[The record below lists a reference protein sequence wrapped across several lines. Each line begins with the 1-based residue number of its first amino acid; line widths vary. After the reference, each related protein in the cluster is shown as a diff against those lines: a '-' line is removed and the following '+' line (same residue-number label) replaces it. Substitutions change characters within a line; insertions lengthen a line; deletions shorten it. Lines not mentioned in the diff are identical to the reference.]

1 MNNHPSI
8 TGVFSSCSE
17 RTILAQRY
25 FVLFGLHTPFKQRL
39 FLSISCISGAV
50 ITIILILQ
58 FGLEDNETFVHLSQQ
73 IIAALRRGCLH
84 GEDMQRSLTAGFLV
98 LLFCLAPLGGCFGED
113 NDNSLKSD
121 DVTLTPGILRG
132 GEFQG
137 LTIAADSDMS
147 AFVPYLIMNPEN
159 GFVQNSTVVD
169 LEAGESV
176 LLTIL
181 APPRTDTAVI
191 MIGDIGRENWP
202 IRDLDESWR
211 TWYARDGYERG
222 DNQGIVRATGDTIDT
237 VEPSTS
243 NGGPVV
249 AVTIPIERPMAAAF
263 SDADGGRHSTGVVNG
278 RTTYDYLSM
287 LSDESSDPTDLA
299 DGAIGYLDRWAGQG
313 NAAYEDAAQYLIQ
326 TLDSFGLE
334 VITQRFVYDSIE
346 TGAQNPEAYN
356 VCGYRFGEVNPDK
369 WMVFG
374 AHFDI
379 APPVNAVLLDPHI
392 FGRTYGT
399 RVGAYDNTAG
409 TSMVLTVAEA
419 MANYKTRNTMVFCL
433 WSGEEGGK
441 RGSDYW
447 TDEWVKEDNP
457 NVEVT
462 NYVNLDMAGVN
473 WPGGGGAPC
482 GNGHGG
488 GEGNC
493 DPNPAIDP
501 DGYPKDEEVW
511 PMRVY
516 IGPSVDHDIMNQPGM
531 VNLAMWIGSD
541 AIGVEEQMA
550 PLIGEG
556 HSVETWKVDD
566 WLAKD
571 RPEIIV
577 YEDTTARSDHATFQ
591 DNLGTV
597 TMGFGGLVDGYW
609 CYHQTCD
616 TLDEME
622 DWMDTTGKDYGE
634 EHSGTSNLVDA
645 LDTITWWATYSFF
658 HLDENPVRNSY
669 LEE

>member
-1 MNNHPSI
+1 M
-8 TGVFSSCSE
+8 
-17 RTILAQRY
+17 
-25 FVLFGLHTPFKQRL
+25 
-39 FLSISCISGAV
+39 
-50 ITIILILQ
+50 
-58 FGLEDNETFVHLSQQ
+58 
-73 IIAALRRGCLH
+73 
-84 GEDMQRSLTAGFLV
+84 M
-98 LLFCLAPLGGCFGED
+98 LAPLSGCFGEG
-113 NDNSLKSD
+113 NDDGPIQQSD
-121 DVTLTPGILRG
+121 VVVTPEVLIG
-132 GEFQG
+132 GVFQG
-137 LTIAADSDMS
+137 VTISADRALS
-147 AFVPYLIMNPEN
+147 AFVPYLILNEDT

-176 LLTIL
+176 LLTVL
-181 APPRTDTAVI
+181 APPRTDTAVVLL
-191 MIGDIGRENWP
+191 GDYQRDSWP
-202 IRDLDESWR
+202 IRNLNESWK
-211 TWYARDGYERG
+211 TWLERG
-222 DNQGIVRATGDTIDT
+222 GFDGKNAQGITSIDGENGTLST
-237 VEPSTS
+237 VQSS
-243 NGGPVV
+243 SINGGSATAIVLSVKRSQAPG
-249 AVTIPIERPMAAAF
+249 F
-263 SDADGGRHSTGVVNG
+263 SEAEGGRHTTGLVDG
-278 RTTYDYLSM
+278 RTVFNYINVM
-287 LSDESSDPTDLA
+287 SDETPDPTDAA
-299 DGAIGYLDRWAGQG
+299 DGAVGYLDRWAGQG

-326 TLDSFGLE
+326 TMENFGLE
-334 VITQRFVYDSIE
+334 VITQRFVYDSLM

-356 VCGYRFGEVNPDK
+356 ICGYRWGEVDPDK

-379 APPVNAVLLDPHI
+379 APPINGGMISPHLPGV
-392 FGRTYGT
+392 GRTYGT

-409 TSMVLTVAEA
+409 TGMVLTVAEA
-419 MANYKTRNTMVFCL
+419 MADFSTRNTMVFCL

-441 RGSDYW
+441 RGSDFW
-447 TDEWVKEDNP
+447 TDYWVKEENP

-482 GNGHGG
+482 GNNHGG

-493 DPNPAIDP
+493 DPDP
-501 DGYPKDEEVW
+501 TVDEDGYPKDEEVW

-516 IGPSVDHDIMNQPGM
+516 IGPSLDHDVMNQPGM
-531 VNLAMWIGSD
+531 VGLAMWIGSD

-550 PLIGEG
+550 PLLGEG
-556 HSVETWKVDD
+556 YDVETWKVDD
-566 WLAKD
+566 WYAKD

-616 TLDEME
+616 TVDEMI

-634 EHSGTSNLVDA
+634 EQSGTSNLVDA

-658 HLDENPVRNSY
+658 HLDQNPIRNAY
-669 LEE
+669 LDE

>member
-1 MNNHPSI
+1 MLL
-8 TGVFSSCSE
+8 
-17 RTILAQRY
+17 R
-25 FVLFGLHTPFKQRL
+25 
-39 FLSISCISGAV
+39 V
-50 ITIILILQ
+50 I
-58 FGLEDNETFVHLSQQ
+58 
-73 IIAALRRGCLH
+73 
-84 GEDMQRSLTAGFLV
+84 MQRPLTAGFLA
-98 LLFCLAPLGGCFGED
+98 LLFCLAPLSGCFGED
-113 NDNSLKSD
+113 GDSAISEG
-121 DVTLTPGILRG
+121 DVVVTPQTLSG
-132 GEFQG
+132 GVFQG
-137 LTIAADSDMS
+137 VTIFAETDLA
-147 AFVPYLIMNPEN
+147 AFVPYLIFNPEN

-169 LEAGESV
+169 IKAGESV
-176 LLTIL
+176 QLNVL
-181 APPRTDTAVI
+181 APPRTDTAVVLV
-191 MIGDIGRENWP
+191 GEIGRENWP
-202 IRDLDESWR
+202 IRDLQESWR
-211 TWYARDGYERG
+211 TWYARDGFDRD
-222 DNQGIVRATGDTIDT
+222 DNQGIVRVSSNTSFDA
-237 VEPSTS
+237 VLPSAE
-243 NGGPVV
+243 NGGKVL
-249 AVTIPIERPMAAAF
+249 ALRLSIDRLNAAAY
-263 SDADGGRHSTGVVNG
+263 SESDGGRHSTGVVNG
-278 RTTYDYLSM
+278 RTTYNYLSM
-287 LSDESSDPTDLA
+287 LSDTTSDPTDLA
-299 DGAIGYLDRWAGQG
+299 DGAVGYLDRWAGQG

-334 VITQRFVYDSIE
+334 VIVQRFVYDSTE

-356 VCGYRFGEVNPDK
+356 VCGYRFGEVDPDK

-379 APPVNAVLLDPHI
+379 APPVNAALLDPHI

-419 MANYKTRNTMVFCL
+419 MATYSTRNTMVFCL

-493 DPNPAIDP
+493 DPDPTIDP

-516 IGPSVDHDIMNQPGM
+516 IGPSLDHDVMNQPGM
-531 VNLAMWIGSD
+531 VNLALWIGSD
-541 AIGVEEQMA
+541 AIGVEEQMS

-556 HSVETWKVDD
+556 HAADTWKVDD

-634 EHSGTSNLVDA
+634 EQTGTSNLVDA

-658 HLDENPVRNSY
+658 HLDENPVRNAY

>member
-1 MNNHPSI
+1 MAGSK
-8 TGVFSSCSE
+8 GV
-17 RTILAQRY
+17 Q
-25 FVLFGLHTPFKQRL
+25 
-39 FLSISCISGAV
+39 
-50 ITIILILQ
+50 
-58 FGLEDNETFVHLSQQ
+58 
-73 IIAALRRGCLH
+73 AL
-84 GEDMQRSLTAGFLV
+84 FLV
-98 LLFCLAPLGGCFGED
+98 LLMCLAPLSGCFGE
-113 NDNSLKSD
+113 NDSGGLVKSD
-121 DVTLTPGILRG
+121 DVTITPVTMIGGI
-132 GEFQG
+132 FQG
-137 LTIAADSDMS
+137 MTLSVEQDMS
-147 AFVPYLIMNPEN
+147 AFIPYLIKNQDT
-159 GFVQNSTVVD
+159 GFIQNSTVLD
-169 LEAGESV
+169 MRAGDSV
-176 LLTIL
+176 LLNVL

-191 MIGDIGRENWP
+191 LLGEYGREDWP
-202 IRDLDESWR
+202 IRSIDESWK
-211 TWYARDGYERG
+211 TWYARSGFEAENARG
-222 DNQGIVRATGDTIDT
+222 VMRLAGVNGTLDT
-237 VEPSTS
+237 VMPSNNS
-243 NGGPVV
+243 GGQVT
-249 AVTIPIERPMAAAF
+249 AVRISVDRPMAAAY
-263 SDADGGRHSTGVVNG
+263 SEADGGRHSTGLVDGLNVFN
-278 RTTYDYLSM
+278 YISH
-287 LSDESSDPTDLA
+287 LSDETADPTDAA
-299 DGAIGYLDRWAGQG
+299 DGAVGYLDRWAGQG
-313 NAAYEDAAQYLIQ
+313 NAAYEDAAQYLIGN
-326 TLDSFGLE
+326 LESFGLE
-334 VITQRFVYDSIE
+334 VIVQRFTYDSLM

-356 VCGYRFGEVNPDK
+356 ICGYRFGEVNPDK

-379 APPVNAVLLDPHI
+379 APPVNAGMLDPHI

-419 MANYKTRNTMVFCL
+419 MANFDTRNTMVFCL

-441 RGSDYW
+441 RGSDFW
-447 TDEWVKEDNP
+447 TDYWVKEENP

-488 GEGNC
+488 GAAGC
-493 DPNPAIDP
+493 DPQPEIDP

-516 IGPSVDHDIMNQPGM
+516 IGPSLDHDVMNQPGM
-531 VNLAMWIGSD
+531 VGLAMWIGSD

-550 PLIGEG
+550 PLLGEG
-556 HSVETWKVDD
+556 HSAETWKVDD
-566 WLAKD
+566 WMAKD
-571 RPEIIV
+571 RPEIII

-616 TLDEME
+616 TVDEMI

-634 EHSGTSNLVDA
+634 EQSGTSNLVDA

-658 HLDENPVRNSY
+658 HLDETPVRNAY
-669 LEE
+669 L

>member
-1 MNNHPSI
+1 ML
-8 TGVFSSCSE
+8 GRSSS
-17 RTILAQRY
+17 RA
-25 FVLFGLHTPFKQRL
+25 VL
-39 FLSISCISGAV
+39 
-50 ITIILILQ
+50 
-58 FGLEDNETFVHLSQQ
+58 
-73 IIAALRRGCLH
+73 
-84 GEDMQRSLTAGFLV
+84 LV
-98 LLFCLAPLGGCFGED
+98 LLMFSAAFSGCFGETEQSGI
-113 NDNSLKSD
+113 NSDK
-121 DVTLTPGILRG
+121 DVVVTPQTLSG
-132 GEFQG
+132 GVFQPM
-137 LTIAADSDMS
+137 TITAKVDLSV
-147 AFVPYLIMNPEN
+147 FVPYLILNEDN
-159 GFVQNSTVVD
+159 GFVQNSTIID
-169 LEAGESV
+169 LKSEQSV
-176 LLTIL
+176 QLNVL
-181 APPRTDTAVI
+181 APPRTDTAVVLL
-191 MIGDIGRENWP
+191 GEYGRDVWP
-202 IRDLDESWR
+202 IRNIDESWK
-211 TWYARDGYERG
+211 TWFERRGYDSNE
-222 DNQGIVRATGDTIDT
+222 NPSIVRVPGVNNSLDT
-237 VEPSTS
+237 VIYS
-243 NGGPVV
+243 NISSDSV
-249 AVTIPIERPMAAAF
+249 AVTKLSIKRQMAAAY
-263 SDADGGRHSTGVVNG
+263 SEADGGRHSTGVVDG
-278 RTTYDYLSM
+278 RTTFNYLSLM
-287 LSDESSDPTDLA
+287 SDESNDITDLA
-299 DGAIGYLDRWAGQG
+299 DGANGYLDRWAGQG

-326 TLDSFGLE
+326 TLESFGLE
-334 VITQRFVYDSIE
+334 VITQRFVYDSLM

-356 VCGYRFGEVNPDK
+356 ICGYRFGEVDPDK

-379 APPVNAVLLDPHI
+379 APPINGGMLDPHI

-419 MANYKTRNTMVFCL
+419 MAGYSTRNTMVFCL

-441 RGSDYW
+441 RGSDFW
-447 TDEWVKEDNP
+447 TDYWVKEDNP

-488 GEGNC
+488 GDGNC
-493 DPNPAIDP
+493 DPQPEIDP
-501 DGYPKDEEVW
+501 TGYPKDSEVW

-516 IGPSVDHDIMNQPGM
+516 IGPSLDHDVMNQPEM
-531 VNLAMWIGSD
+531 VGLAMWIGSD
-541 AIGVEEQMA
+541 AIGVEQQMS

-556 HSVETWKVDD
+556 YDDTTWKVDD
-566 WLAKD
+566 WMAKD

-616 TLDEME
+616 TVDEMI

-634 EHSGTSNLVDA
+634 EQSGTSNLVDA

-658 HLDENPVRNSY
+658 HLDEQPIRNSY
-669 LEE
+669 L

>member
-1 MNNHPSI
+1 MA
-8 TGVFSSCSE
+8 GG
-17 RTILAQRY
+17 R
-25 FVLFGLHTPFKQRL
+25 GLQ
-39 FLSISCISGAV
+39 A
-50 ITIILILQ
+50 
-58 FGLEDNETFVHLSQQ
+58 
-73 IIAALRRGCLH
+73 
-84 GEDMQRSLTAGFLV
+84 LV
-98 LLFCLAPLGGCFGED
+98 LVLIMMMAPLAGCFGENE
-113 NDNSLKSD
+113 NDWVVRSG
-121 DVTLTPGILRG
+121 DVTITPVTLIG
-132 GEFQG
+132 GVFQG
-137 LTIAADSDMS
+137 LTVSAEQDLS
-147 AFVPYLIMNPEN
+147 AFIPYLIKNQES

-169 LEAGESV
+169 LRAGESV
-176 LLTIL
+176 LLNVL
-181 APPRTDTAVI
+181 APPRTDTAVVLL
-191 MIGDIGRENWP
+191 GEYGREDWP
-202 IRDLDESWR
+202 IRSIDESWK
-211 TWYARDGYERG
+211 TWYDRSGFEAGDAPGIMRVDGENG
-222 DNQGIVRATGDTIDT
+222 TLDT
-237 VEPSTS
+237 VMPSNNS
-243 NGGPVV
+243 GGDVL
-249 AVTIPIERPMAAAF
+249 AIRIAINRPMAAAYGE
-263 SDADGGRHSTGVVNG
+263 ADGGRHSTGVVDGLNVFN
-278 RTTYDYLSM
+278 YISH
-287 LSDESSDPTDLA
+287 LSDETADPTDAA
-299 DGAIGYLDRWAGQG
+299 DGAVGYLDRWAGQG
-313 NAAYEDAAQYLIQ
+313 NAAYEDAAQYLIGN
-326 TLDSFGLE
+326 LESFGLE
-334 VITQRFVYDSIE
+334 VIVQRFTYDSLM

-356 VCGYRFGEVNPDK
+356 ICGYRFGDVNPDK

-379 APPVNAVLLDPHI
+379 APPVNGGMLDPHI

-409 TSMVLTVAEA
+409 TAMVLTVAEA
-419 MANYKTRNTMVFCL
+419 MANFDTRNTMVFCL

-441 RGSDYW
+441 RGSDFW
-447 TDEWVKEDNP
+447 TDYWVKEDNP

-488 GEGNC
+488 GDAGC
-493 DPNPAIDP
+493 DPQPEIDP

-516 IGPSVDHDIMNQPGM
+516 IGPSLDHDVMNQPGM
-531 VNLAMWIGSD
+531 VGLAMWIGSD

-550 PLIGEG
+550 PLLGAG
-556 HSVETWKVDD
+556 HSADTWKVDD
-566 WLAKD
+566 WMAKD

-616 TLDEME
+616 TLDEMI

-634 EHSGTSNLVDA
+634 EQSGTSNLVDA

-658 HLDENPVRNSY
+658 HLDENPVRNAY
-669 LEE
+669 L

>member
-1 MNNHPSI
+1 M
-8 TGVFSSCSE
+8 GG
-17 RTILAQRY
+17 R
-25 FVLFGLHTPFKQRL
+25 GLIR
-39 FLSISCISGAV
+39 
-50 ITIILILQ
+50 
-58 FGLEDNETFVHLSQQ
+58 
-73 IIAALRRGCLH
+73 AL
-84 GEDMQRSLTAGFLV
+84 FLV
-98 LLFCLAPLGGCFGED
+98 LVMFSAAFSGCFGETNED
-113 NDNSLKSD
+113 GIDSER
-121 DVTLTPGILRG
+121 DVVITPQTLSG
-132 GEFQG
+132 GVFQG
-137 LTIAADSDMS
+137 VTITAKADLS
-147 AFVPYLIMNPEN
+147 AYIPYLILNEDN
-159 GFVQNSTVVD
+159 GFVQNSTVID
-169 LEAGESV
+169 LKSGESV
-176 LLTIL
+176 QLSVL
-181 APPRTDTAVI
+181 APPRTDTAVVLL
-191 MIGDIGRENWP
+191 GEYGRDIWP
-202 IRDLDESWR
+202 VRSIDESWR
-211 TWYARDGYERG
+211 TWFDRRGYDVKDGPSVIRV
-222 DNQGIVRATGDTIDT
+222 DGINGSLNT
-237 VEPSTS
+237 VENS
-243 NGGPVV
+243 NQSSNSV
-249 AVTIPIERPMAAAF
+249 AVAELVVKRQMAAAY
-263 SDADGGRHSTGVVNG
+263 SEADGGRHSMGLVNG
-278 RTTYDYLSM
+278 RTTFNYLSM
-287 LSDESSDPTDLA
+287 LSDETADLTDLA
-299 DGAIGYLDRWAGQG
+299 DGAVGYLDRWAGQG

-334 VITQRFVYDSIE
+334 VITQRFVYDSTE

-356 VCGYRFGEVNPDK
+356 ICGYRFGEVDPDK

-379 APPVNAVLLDPHI
+379 APPVNGGMLDPHI

-419 MANYKTRNTMVFCL
+419 MAGYSTRNTMVFCL

-488 GEGNC
+488 GDGDC
-493 DPNPAIDP
+493 DPQPEIDP
-501 DGYPKDEEVW
+501 DGYPKDSEVW

-516 IGPSVDHDIMNQPGM
+516 IGPSLDHDVMNQPGM
-531 VNLAMWIGSD
+531 VGLAMWIGSD
-541 AIGVEEQMA
+541 AIGVEEQMS

-556 HSVETWKVDD
+556 YDASTWKVDD

-616 TLDEME
+616 TVDEMI

-634 EHSGTSNLVDA
+634 EQSGTSNLVDA

-658 HLDENPVRNSY
+658 HLDEQPIRNAY
-669 LEE
+669 L

>member
-1 MNNHPSI
+1 MAWTWYYDSALPIKPISKHSAIKVNVNLKIMLTSNRSI
-8 TGVFSSCSE
+8 QKEGPVREF
-17 RTILAQRY
+17 
-25 FVLFGLHTPFKQRL
+25 
-39 FLSISCISGAV
+39 
-50 ITIILILQ
+50 
-58 FGLEDNETFVHLSQQ
+58 
-73 IIAALRRGCLH
+73 
-84 GEDMQRSLTAGFLV
+84 MQRAFTAGFLA
-98 LLFCLAPLGGCFGED
+98 LLFCLAPLSGCFGED
-113 NDNSLKSD
+113 VDTSVSEG
-121 DVTLTPGILRG
+121 DVTITPKVLSG
-132 GEFQG
+132 GVFQG
-137 LTIAADSDMS
+137 VTISAESDLS

-169 LEAGESV
+169 LKAGESV
-176 LLTIL
+176 QLNVL
-181 APPRTDTAVI
+181 APPRTDTAVVL
-191 MIGDIGRENWP
+191 IGEFGRDNWP

-211 TWYARDGYERG
+211 TWYARDGFESG
-222 DNQGIVRATGDTIDT
+222 DNQGIVR
-237 VEPSTS
+237 VSSNTS
-243 NGGPVV
+243 LDAVLPASGNGGDVLAIRLSV
-249 AVTIPIERPMAAAF
+249 DRLNAAAY
-263 SDADGGRHSTGVVNG
+263 SEADGGRHSTGIVNG
-278 RTTYDYLSM
+278 RTTYNYLSM
-287 LSDESSDPTDLA
+287 LSDQTSDPTDLA
-299 DGAIGYLDRWAGQG
+299 DGAVGYLDRWAGQG

-334 VITQRFVYDSIE
+334 VIVQRFVYDSTE

-356 VCGYRFGEVNPDK
+356 VCGYRFGEVDPDK

-379 APPVNAVLLDPHI
+379 APPVNGALLDPHI

-419 MANYKTRNTMVFCL
+419 MATYSTRNTMVFCL

-482 GNGHGG
+482 GGNHGG
-488 GEGNC
+488 GDPNC
-493 DPNPAIDP
+493 DPDPQIDP

-516 IGPSVDHDIMNQPGM
+516 IGPSLDHDIMNQPGM
-531 VNLAMWIGSD
+531 VNLALWIGSD
-541 AIGVEEQMA
+541 AIGVEEQMST
-550 PLIGEG
+550 LVGEG
-556 HSVETWKVDD
+556 HAADTWKVDD

-616 TLDEME
+616 TLEEME

-634 EHSGTSNLVDA
+634 EQSGTSNLVDA

-658 HLDENPVRNSY
+658 HLDENPVRNAY